1 MKTEHEYNER
11 GFCKRCGWERQF
23 MEKTGRACAGT
34 VQANPDLVSQ
44 SVDENPLCAG
54 TMQANSGLVASQSV
68 DKNPFSGFPFERLRF
83 EYERR
88 ELKLAE
94 IRDAKRRCD
103 DEYYE
108 NISKNMMGSESKG
121 WSDWH
126 RDNCTRFSKETKA
139 LEQELKQ
146 IEEAMNA

>member
-23 MEKTGRACAGT
+23 VEKTGRACAGT

-44 SVDENPLCAG
+44 SVD
-54 TMQANSGLVASQSV
+54 
-68 DKNPFSGFPFERLRF
+68 KNPFSGFPFERLRF
-83 EYERR
+83 DYERR
-88 ELKLAE
+88 ERNLAE

-126 RDNCTRFSKETKA
+126 RDNCTKFSNETKV